1 MRLGNNGA
9 CIMVKPDNILLRLTD
24 TSVFTNMSKADTL
37 EMAKRLLLADTNPS
51 GWKGTTSTTKLRL
64 LGYEITEGIVKSD
77 PECLKVLQ
85 ELPVPKDTKYQQR
98 VIGLFAYCSRCIN
111 RFSDKIYP
119 ITHTT
124 IFPVPESVM
133 KAFESLKKELMDSAL
148 VTIDPRIPLWLL
160 SPGPVL
166 MRRNI
171 RSPKYDPL
179 VEEVEPL
186 ECNPEYACVRHPNG
200 MEETASLRHLAP
212 SSDFGRTPASEHQ
225 QPQSNADS
233 FIKPEL
239 SDSASESEMSNSSE
253 HPLVVQQQRT
263 RPYMNTSERN
273 ENKVP
278 WSEVKKH
285 TSKSDRWIVIEN
297 SVYDLTRWQNRHP
310 GGRKII
316 GHFEGQDATEAFRA
330 FHKNLEEVKKYLK
343 PLYVA
348 EVDQNSVDPKE
359 ADQLAK
365 RATYVQDFEE
375 LRRKMHE
382 LGFFQA
388 NIWFFLLMLLQ
399 VFVFE
404 VLAYLN
410 LRFFGV
416 GWFRIV
422 LSILLYTVAQS
433 QASWLQHDFGHL
445 SVFKTT
451 KMNHLF
457 HEITLGLTKGASCH
471 WWNYM
476 HSQHHAKPN
485 VIDKDPDVRLEPV
498 FVVGDTMPI
507 RAASRD
513 NKWRTHLPYE
523 YQANYFF
530 FVGPPLLFPVYFQ
543 FMSFRHIF
551 VRRCYEDLAWVMG
564 FFTKL
569 FVLYYPLLGFWGTL
583 AYFFC
588 VRVAESHWFTWVS
601 QSNHIPMEISYDR
614 AEAWLPMQNRAT
626 CNVEHSVFNDWFTGH
641 LNFQIEHQCVYG
653 SNLFKFPL
661 N

>member
-1 MRLGNNGA
+1 
-9 CIMVKPDNILLRLTD
+9 
-24 TSVFTNMSKADTL
+24 
-37 EMAKRLLLADTNPS
+37 
-51 GWKGTTSTTKLRL
+51 
-64 LGYEITEGIVKSD
+64 
-77 PECLKVLQ
+77 
-85 ELPVPKDTKYQQR
+85 
-98 VIGLFAYCSRCIN
+98 
-111 RFSDKIYP
+111 
-119 ITHTT
+119 
-124 IFPVPESVM
+124 
-133 KAFESLKKELMDSAL
+133 
-148 VTIDPRIPLWLL
+148 
-160 SPGPVL
+160 
-166 MRRNI
+166 
-171 RSPKYDPL
+171 
-179 VEEVEPL
+179 
-186 ECNPEYACVRHPNG
+186 
-200 MEETASLRHLAP
+200 
-212 SSDFGRTPASEHQ
+212 
-225 QPQSNADS
+225 
-233 FIKPEL
+233 
-239 SDSASESEMSNSSE
+239 
-253 HPLVVQQQRT
+253 
-263 RPYMNTSERN
+263 
-273 ENKVP
+273 
-278 WSEVKKH
+278 
-285 TSKSDRWIVIEN
+285 
-297 SVYDLTRWQNRHP
+297 
-310 GGRKII
+310 
-316 GHFEGQDATEAFRA
+316 EAFRA

-348 EVDQNSVDPKE
+348 EVEQNSVDPKE

-485 VIDKDPDVRLEPV
+485 VIDKDPDIRLEPV

-530 FVGPPLLFPVYFQ
+530 FGASNPFSLLPLASFHFGPPLLFPVYFQ

-588 VRVAESHWFTWVS
+588 VR
-601 QSNHIPMEISYDR
+601 QSTHIQMETTYDWGQ
-614 AEAWLPMQNRAT
+614 AWLPMQNRAT

-641 LNFQIEHQCVYG
+641 LNFHLFPTMPRHNYVKAQPYVQELCELHGLPYPVKPLRLAFKDIVRLVRESEMKSIAIEPSVA
-653 SNLFKFPL
+653 L
-661 N
+661 

>member
-1 MRLGNNGA
+1 MSISGRNG
-9 CIMVKPDNILLRLTD
+9 K
-24 TSVFTNMSKADTL
+24 
-37 EMAKRLLLADTNPS
+37 
-51 GWKGTTSTTKLRL
+51 
-64 LGYEITEGIVKSD
+64 
-77 PECLKVLQ
+77 
-85 ELPVPKDTKYQQR
+85 
-98 VIGLFAYCSRCIN
+98 
-111 RFSDKIYP
+111 
-119 ITHTT
+119 
-124 IFPVPESVM
+124 
-133 KAFESLKKELMDSAL
+133 
-148 VTIDPRIPLWLL
+148 
-160 SPGPVL
+160 
-166 MRRNI
+166 
-171 RSPKYDPL
+171 
-179 VEEVEPL
+179 
-186 ECNPEYACVRHPNG
+186 
-200 MEETASLRHLAP
+200 
-212 SSDFGRTPASEHQ
+212 
-225 QPQSNADS
+225 
-233 FIKPEL
+233 
-239 SDSASESEMSNSSE
+239 
-253 HPLVVQQQRT
+253 
-263 RPYMNTSERN
+263 
-273 ENKVP
+273 KVP

-297 SVYDLTRWQNRHP
+297 NVYDLTRWQNRHP

-348 EVDQNSVDPKE
+348 EVEQNSVDPKE
-359 ADQLAK
+359 ADELAK
-365 RATYVQDFEE
+365 RAVYAQDFEE

-388 NIWFFLLMLLQ
+388 NISFFLLMLLQ

-404 VLAYLN
+404 ALAYLN
-410 LRFFGV
+410 LHFFGV

-457 HEITLGLTKGASCH
+457 HEITLGLTKGASCD

-485 VIDKDPDVRLEPV
+485 VIDKDPDIRLEPV

-513 NKWRTHLPYE
+513 NKWSTHLPYE

-543 FMSFRHIF
+543 FMSFRYIF
-551 VRRCYEDLAWVMG
+551 VRRRYEDLAWVMG

-614 AEAWLPMQNRAT
+614 GEAWLPMQNRAT

-641 LNFQIEHQCVYG
+641 LNFQLEHH
-653 SNLFKFPL
+653 LFPTMPRHNYVKAQPYVRELCERHGLPYPVKPL
-661 N
+661 GLAFKDIIRSLSRSADLWKMAKKKQKSI